1 MALVNWKIVGKNTWR
16 PLPMGQLL
24 SQYRFTDPRV
34 YIPITVWALLLTVS
48 LMVTAYMLSN
58 NWLSLDSNSFALS
71 NFFVFNPALIIGLL
85 LLFWL
90 GFDWGFIPIY
100 LSAFIIAIY
109 SDVTIFWS
117 SLIGVAF
124 ILGLGLFA
132 LAYHSIQMDYSL
144 RNLRSIAFFVVISF
158 VAALASSM
166 GSFIWSLF
174 HQLSAQESLLI
185 WKSWWTGIFFQS
197 IFIGGP
203 LLFLLSPKIESLK
216 EQYYIINDIK
226 QVSQAWIYSSVA
238 AITITLALFIYSGS
252 FLGKMYVEEIA
263 RQGSIA
269 SLPELMGAVE
279 AFEIITWTSIGIILL
294 AGYTAVYLL
303 GNWNKNLREEVRSS
317 TKSLVE
323 SREKLRY
330 SLEEKEILMNEIQHR
345 VKNNLAQVHSLLELQ
360 EITSDNEEVADLL
373 KISRSRI
380 RTMALAHEE
389 LYNNNNYININ
400 LRDYVKRI
408 AESTHRSYSYGS
420 DKVSLELDLDDLQLD
435 ISKVVPVGLMISEII
450 INAHKH
456 AFNKAKKGVITINT
470 SVSDEYISLAIS
482 DNGSGMPKNYDIK
495 NSNSLGM
502 MLIEKFTE
510 QIDSEM
516 DIESNNK
523 GTTFTFKIPVA
534 AVKA

>member
-1 MALVNWKIVGKNTWR
+1 MALNNWKIVGSNTWR
-16 PLPMGQLL
+16 PLPIGQLL
-24 SQYRFTDPRV
+24 SQYRFTNPRV
-34 YIPITVWALLLTVS
+34 FIPITIWILLLAIS
-48 LMVTAYMLSN
+48 ISITAYMLSK
-58 NWLSLDSNSFALS
+58 NWLSLDTNSLALS

-100 LSAFIIAIY
+100 LCSFVIAIY

-144 RNLRSIAFFVVISF
+144 RNFKSIAFFVVISF
-158 VAALASSM
+158 VASLASSM

-174 HQLSAQESLLI
+174 NQLSAQESLLI

-203 LLFLLSPKIESLK
+203 LLFLFSPKIEK
-216 EQYYIINDIK
+216 IKDRYYQIQEIK
-226 QVSQAWIYSSVA
+226 QVSQAWIYSSVG

-263 RQGSIA
+263 GEGTIA
-269 SLPELMGAVE
+269 SLTELMGAVE
-279 AFEIITWTSIGIILL
+279 AFEIITWTSIGIILMT
-294 AGYTAVYLL
+294 GYTAVYLL
-303 GNWNKNLREEVRSS
+303 GNWNKSLREEVRNS
-317 TKSLVE
+317 TRSLVE

-360 EITSDNEEVADLL
+360 EITSENDEVSELL

-389 LYNNNNYININ
+389 LYNNNNFTNIN
-400 LRDYVKRI
+400 LRDYVERI

-420 DKVSLELDLDDLQLD
+420 QKVSLDLDLEDLQLD

-456 AFNKAKKGVITINT
+456 AFNKKDSGVIKIST
-470 SVSDEYISLAIS
+470 SVSDQFIELVIQ
-482 DNGSGMPKNYDIK
+482 DNGSGIPEGKDIK

-510 QIDSEM
+510 QIESEM
-516 DIESNNK
+516 KIESNSE
-523 GTTFTFKIPVA
+523 GTSFIFKIPLA